1 MIKKEMDLMRATAGG
16 GSRGKG
22 ALFGM
27 LVPKGA
33 YCFPPRERDS
43 VTARVIT
50 GPDRQGT
57 AGGLITL

>member
-1 MIKKEMDLMRATAGG
+1 MRATAGG